1 MTKIGE
7 NAAATRQ
14 IGDKARSTATADYA
28 LVFGQSCAV
37 LVVLHRERRNNSA
50 FGSPLCAA
58 TPKRTHENTLLKI
71 MKILV
76 LGSAAGGGFPQW
88 NCNCPNCAGVRKGSI
103 NAKPRT
109 QSSIA
114 VSANG
119 TDWVLINASPD
130 ILQQIRSNPALQP
143 ARAIRDS
150 GIAAVMVMDAQIDHI
165 TGLLMLREGRKKMNL
180 YCTESVWD
188 DLNHGLPLAKVL
200 SHYCGVERH
209 AIDGLSAD
217 ETHFAPIEVPG
228 IDGIRFH
235 PMPLKSKAPPY
246 SPHRNNPGPG
256 DNNGLMIESKTTGKK
271 VFYAPGL
278 GEIEPHVLQAMQQA
292 DCVLVDGTVWTGDEM
307 ITLGLTQKTAS
318 DMGHLQVSGP
328 GGMIEVLDGIGA
340 RRKVLIHINNTN
352 PILNEDSSERAVLAQ
367 HGIEVA
373 FDGMEIEL

>member
-1 MTKIGE
+1 VTKIGE

-14 IGDKARSTATADYA
+14 IGDKARSIANTDYA

-50 FGSPLCAA
+50 FSSPLCAA

-307 ITLGLTQKTAS
+307 ITLGLTQKTAA